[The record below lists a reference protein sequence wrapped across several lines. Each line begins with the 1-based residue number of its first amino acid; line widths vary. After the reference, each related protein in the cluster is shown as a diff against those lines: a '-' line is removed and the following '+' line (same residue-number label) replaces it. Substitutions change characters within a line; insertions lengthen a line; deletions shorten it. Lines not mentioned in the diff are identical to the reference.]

1 MHKGQEGSCVKTCY
15 EFGNDL
21 MKICFL
27 TQNIMKV
34 DCRFKDI
41 KITYIVIFMAFFCH
55 VFLMFGHGIFPFLFN
70 CGLHSLNM
78 SHNKCCSPHYACIL
92 WKKTIENILVEK
104 KERNF
109 ILLNVLLVHFS
120 FWSNK
125 YFDMF
130 W

>member
-41 KITYIVIFMAFFCH
+41 KITYIVIFY
-55 VFLMFGHGIFPFLFN
+55 GIFLSCVSYVWAWN
-70 CGLHSLNM
+70 
-78 SHNKCCSPHYACIL
+78 
-92 WKKTIENILVEK
+92 
-104 KERNF
+104 
-109 ILLNVLLVHFS
+109 FS
-120 FWSNK
+120 FSFLLW
-125 YFDMF
+125 FAF
-130 W
+130 T